1 MMADPSIPALDRE
14 TLCAVLE
21 AVIFTSSE
29 PVHIEE
35 IRNAIEGVDDE
46 TLAAAIEQLDQ
57 RYAEARSGLRLER
70 VAGGLQFA
78 TRSRVGFWVRQ
89 FVRQRNRKR
98 LSAAGLETLAIV
110 AYRQPVTAP
119 EIQAI
124 RGKDPTG
131 PLKTLL
137 EKRLVRIMGKKKV
150 VGRPILYGT
159 TREFLV
165 HFGLNGLEDLPAFEE
180 FEQLVGALGEL
191 EPEEESPPTDP
202 GSESAGEDET

>member
-1 MMADPSIPALDRE
+1 MGDPSMPALDRE

-21 AVIFTSSE
+21 AVIFTSTE
-29 PVHIEE
+29 PVRIEE
-35 IRNAIEGVDDE
+35 IREALEGIAEDD
-46 TLAAAIEQLDQ
+46 LAAALAELER
-57 RYAEARSGLRLER
+57 RYAEPVSGLRLER

-78 TRSRVGFWVRQ
+78 TRPRVGYWVRQ
-89 FVRQRNRKR
+89 FVRQRNRTR

-119 EIQAI
+119 EIQSI
-124 RGKDPTG
+124 RGKDPAG

-150 VGRPILYGT
+150 IGRPILYGT

-165 HFGLNGLEDLPAFEE
+165 HFGLDSLEDLPAFEE
-180 FEQLVGALGEL
+180 FEALVGALGDL
-191 EPEEESPPTDP
+191 EPQGEEP
-202 GSESAGEDET
+202 GPERADEA